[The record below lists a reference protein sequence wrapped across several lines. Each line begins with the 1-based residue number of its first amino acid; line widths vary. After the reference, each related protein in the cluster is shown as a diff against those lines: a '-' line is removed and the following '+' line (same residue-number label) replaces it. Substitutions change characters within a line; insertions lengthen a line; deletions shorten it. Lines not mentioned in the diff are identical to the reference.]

1 MPAGLDASPGPEVV
15 LLVEDDPEAL
25 RVTSY
30 FLRELGYRTLEA
42 SGTMEAVEL
51 ARAHRAGIDLLVTDV
66 AMPVMNGIEL
76 AQRIRAELPALPV
89 IFLAGV
95 VPAPVTQLRG
105 TRFLRK
111 PFSKAQLAALIR
123 STLGRVDASIGEARV
138 EIASS
143 SE

>member
-1 MPAGLDASPGPEVV
+1 MSAGLDASPGPEVV

-30 FLRELGYRTLEA
+30 FLHELGYRTLEA
-42 SGTMEAVEL
+42 SGAMEAVEL
-51 ARAHRAGIDLLVTDV
+51 ARAHRAGIDLLLTDV

-76 AQRIRAELPALPV
+76 AQRVRAEHPALPV

-95 VPAPVTQLRG
+95 VPAPAAQLRG

-111 PFSKAQLAALIR
+111 PFTKRQLAALLR
-123 STLGRVDASIGEARV
+123 SILGSFEAQVGEARA
-138 EIASS
+138 EIASPLD
-143 SE
+143 